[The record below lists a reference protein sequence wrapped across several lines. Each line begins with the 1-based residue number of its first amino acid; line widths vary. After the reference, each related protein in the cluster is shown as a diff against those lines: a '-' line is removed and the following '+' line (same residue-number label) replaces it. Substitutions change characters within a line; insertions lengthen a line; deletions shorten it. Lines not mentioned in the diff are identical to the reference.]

1 MSFWDSAYLIGWIAL
16 LGVMAA
22 GFWRIARGPTVF
34 DRLIGFDTIMV
45 AVVGWLVIFSVRV
58 GTEEYL
64 ELIIVVTALGFFTTV
79 AYFYYL
85 SQPEGGAPGKED
97 ES

>member
-1 MSFWDSAYLIGWIAL
+1 MNFWDVAYLVGWVLL

-22 GFWRIARGPTVF
+22 GAWRIARGPTVF
-34 DRLIGFDTIMV
+34 DRLIGFDTIMI
-45 AVVGWLVIFSVRV
+45 AVVGWLVLFSIRV

-64 ELIIVVTALGFFTTV
+64 ELIIVVTALGFLTTV

-85 SQPEGGAPGKED
+85 SQPQRGAPPEED